1 MKVYETGNIR
11 NVVVMGHGGCG
22 KTTLVE
28 AIAYQTGITA
38 RMGKVTD
45 GNTISDMI
53 RKSRS
58 VSFPFRPA

>member
-11 NVVVMGHGGCG
+11 NIVVMGHGGCG

-45 GNTISDMI
+45 GNTSAIMI

>member
-45 GNTISDMI
+45 GNTISDYE
-53 RKSRS
+53 
-58 VSFPFRPA
+58 A